1 MLEDRIGGIPWPSCA
16 FSPAYSPWLPS
27 SRSWPIVTPALNGT
41 GPFTAHSVIG
51 YWTELAPASLV
62 ATRANI
68 TALTFPWVWNPVLLS
83 VLTAPMSVLFAGLA
97 VVCGYF
103 GRRREQMKVHV
114 N

>member
-1 MLEDRIGGIPWPSCA
+1 MAVLRFLASLFALIAVVALVADM
-16 FSPAYSPWLPS
+16 
-27 SRSWPIVTPALNGT
+27 TPALDGT
-41 GPFTAHSVIG
+41 GVFKAHSVIG

-68 TALTFPWVWNPVLLS
+68 DAMTFPWVWNPLVLS
-83 VLTAPMSVLFAGLA
+83 VLGVPMSILFAGLA
-97 VVCGYF
+97 VACGYL

>member
-1 MLEDRIGGIPWPSCA
+1 MASLRFLASLFALIAVVALVADA
-16 FSPAYSPWLPS
+16 
-27 SRSWPIVTPALNGT
+27 TPALNGT
-41 GPFTAHSVIG
+41 GPFTTHSVIG

-68 TALTFPWVWNPVLLS
+68 IEMTFPWVWNPVLLS
-83 VLTAPMSVLFAGLA
+83 VLSAPMSALFGGLA
-97 VVCGYF
+97 IVCGYF

>member
-1 MLEDRIGGIPWPSCA
+1 MAVLRFLASLFALVAIVALVAD
-16 FSPAYSPWLPS
+16 
-27 SRSWPIVTPALNGT
+27 VTPALRGT

-68 TALTFPWVWNPVLLS
+68 TAMTFPWVWNPVLLS
-83 VLTAPMSVLFAGLA
+83 VLTAPMSALFAGLA
-97 VVCGYF
+97 LVCGYF